1 MPNNEERLET
11 EAQENNKVEINYEEI
26 KDLDLSEMY
35 PGPLVNQ
42 HNLANRLRHSIYG
55 AIGVPQESIGIPEQ
69 PLEYKE
75 EITMPNNEERLE
87 TETQENNEIKINL
100 SETNATHFKYYNLV
114 NDLRNFTLAAT
125 GVPQELIGVSEQPSE
140 PLTFE
145 MLRARK
151 PGLVNKESLVPFLP
165 KIEENDIVFPLN
177 GRLCNIHDRD
187 TSIEDMFNKVK
198 IILGFNI
205 NSTDVIKSKLKDTI
219 NELVDEDFDCKNDF
233 LKSFLSVIL
242 KLLKYV
248 DDNAK
253 FKNIDKSCD
262 DVYKSVIYSKI
273 PRFYY
278 MGRFKYIVL
287 TYDYDDALYDIIIF
301 TLDTHNLIL
310 LEDFYYE
317 NDKLHYS
324 IMMMNAYTD
333 IKNLIIS
340 KELSKSVLGLE
351 EVYILLNNIKGCDL
365 FSHKNN
371 ALYDKMLVYNI
382 DHCIPECF
390 DIKIL
395 DNNFGILSE
404 KDRIKFAIYL
414 YAGQFE
420 NTLGFIFFINLD
432 EVACKIKDGE
442 CSFKLLEDNFDIF
455 TNIYTRNNAYSSFGY
470 VRHEVL
476 PNNNYYT
483 TFIEQVNFFEE
494 NELNYKEVCNIY
506 KEFQGRTIPYISKG
520 INYDYLN
527 TDDDE
532 RLSHFKGDSCA
543 IVPLDKDYEYDF
555 KNLFKEFLIKKFRRS
570 LSDNVLNKVCY
581 HGEFDGLEKLKS
593 RFNKTTIKSLR
604 SVKFANPTV
613 IYLATFYDLSN
624 LNLRTRLYLNYYI
637 YNLNQFNKLK
647 DSPLLKYILKNGN
660 KLSDDNLELIL
671 KHIDISGIEYLSN
684 IKDIRLHIIENEME
698 VEKEKAE
705 DEYEFNFEKDSVCD
719 LVDNP
724 VEKDGYR
731 MRLLDPKDPKVFI
744 VGKLC
749 DCCYHMNGAAEE
761 SMIYSILMPNS
772 GNIVIEDIKTK
783 ELIAT
788 AWVWYDKENDIYVY
802 DNFEFSKDSLLDSCI
817 DIIEEYSMNLPY
829 KNVHVGLDYNEDMEV
844 YFNKLYDYKE
854 AEFVDS
860 DHYGIE
866 NDVYS
871 DYVDEYK
878 AVIKSNGDSNR
889 RDPRLI

>member
-11 EAQENNKVEINYEEI
+11 KTQENNEVEFN
-26 KDLDLSEMY
+26 LSEMY
-35 PGPLVNQ
+35 P
-42 HNLANRLRHSIYG
+42 
-55 AIGVPQESIGIPEQ
+55 
-69 PLEYKE
+69 
-75 EITMPNNEERLE
+75 
-87 TETQENNEIKINL
+87 
-100 SETNATHFKYYNLV
+100 THFKYYNVLD
-114 NDLRNFTLAAT
+114 DLRNSTLET
-125 GVPQELIGVSEQPSE
+125 PQELIGVPEEPFPS
-140 PLTFE
+140 LKSQLITFE
-145 MLRARK
+145 SVRGQRLS
-151 PGLVNKESLVPFLP
+151 LINKKSLPQLP
-165 KIEENDIVFPLN
+165 KREEENTNGDVIFPLN
-177 GRLCNIHDRD
+177 GKLCNIHDRNL
-187 TSIEDMFNKVK
+187 SIEDMFNKVK
-198 IILGFNI
+198 TILEFNT
-205 NSTDVIKSKLKDTI
+205 NSTDVIKSKLKDAI
-219 NELVDEDFDCKNDF
+219 NELVDENFDCKNDF

-242 KLLKYV
+242 KLLNYV
-248 DDNAK
+248 DDNTK

-278 MGRFKYIVL
+278 KEQFKNIVL

-301 TLDTHNLIL
+301 TLDAHDLTS

-317 NDKLHYS
+317 NNRVCCS
-324 IMMMNAYTD
+324 IISIQPD
-333 IKNLIIS
+333 IQNLIIS
-340 KELSKSVLGLE
+340 KRLSKSVLGLE
-351 EVYILLNNIKGCDL
+351 EIYTSLNNTKGYDL
-365 FSHKNN
+365 FIHKEN
-371 ALYDKMLVYNI
+371 ALYDKMLVYNV
-382 DHCIPECF
+382 DHCILKCF

-395 DNNFGILSE
+395 DNNFGVLSE

-414 YAGQFE
+414 YAGQFYSF
-420 NTLGFIFFINLD
+420 LRLDFFVNLD
-432 EVACKIKDGE
+432 EIACKIKDGE

-455 TNIYTRNNAYSSFGY
+455 INECTRGMGFTSFGY
-470 VRHEVL
+470 MKGDL
-476 PNNNYYT
+476 QNNNYYPK
-483 TFIEQVNFFEE
+483 FIEQVNFFTE
-494 NELNYKEVCNIY
+494 NELKYKEVCNIY
-506 KEFQGRTIPYISKG
+506 KEFQGRIIPYISRG

-527 TDDDE
+527 TSDDE
-532 RLSHFKGDSCA
+532 RLSHVKDDTSD
-543 IVPLDKDYEYDF
+543 VKYLDKNYEYEF

-570 LSDNVLNKVCY
+570 LSDNVLNKVCH
-581 HGEFDGLEKLKS
+581 HGEFDGLEKLKR

-613 IYLATFYDLSN
+613 IYMATFYDLSN
-624 LNLRTRLYLNYYI
+624 LNLRVRLYLNYYV

-660 KLSDDNLELIL
+660 KLSSDNLELIL
-671 KHIDISGIEYLSN
+671 KHIDIFGIECLSN

-698 VEKEKAE
+698 IEKEKAE

-724 VEKDGYR
+724 VEMNGYR

-772 GNIVIEDIKTK
+772 GNIVIEDIRTK

-817 DIIEEYSMNLPY
+817 DIIEEYSMRLPY

-854 AEFVDS
+854 AEFVNS
-860 DHYGIE
+860 DHYGIKD
-866 NDVYS
+866 DVYS
-871 DYVDEYK
+871 DYVDEHQ
-878 AVIKSNGDSNR
+878 AVIKSNGNSNR